1 MTVTAKVAS
10 RALHSGSMP
19 LGFSVGGQYLTVS
32 GSEVH
37 YDGADLVYHTL
48 GTQTFTVSAPA
59 GQTTSIPVQANWQFN
74 GNYGDTSVP
83 VLECGGYI
91 NITRQ

>member
-1 MTVTAKVAS
+1 MRIAC
-10 RALHSGSMP
+10 
-19 LGFSVGGQYLTVS
+19 
-32 GSEVH
+32 
-37 YDGADLVYHTL
+37 ADLVYHTL

>member
-1 MTVTAKVAS
+1 MAGKTY
-10 RALHSGSMP
+10 SGRLEDFQRP

-74 GNYGDTSVP
+74 GNYGDTAVP